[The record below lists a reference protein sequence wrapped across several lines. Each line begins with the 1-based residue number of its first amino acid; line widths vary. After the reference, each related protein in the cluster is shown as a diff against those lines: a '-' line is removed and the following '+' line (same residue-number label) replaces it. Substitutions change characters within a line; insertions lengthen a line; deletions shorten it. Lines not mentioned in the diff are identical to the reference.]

1 MLQCYWLQ
9 LKLWS
14 SGQSWASLCVQHCW
28 ALSILTNQS
37 WADHGAFITTCHN
50 SKSKVVT
57 FVKWPSAMVCSSL
70 TPHRLWEIR
79 GPHLAILLY
88 VVQTENCFN
97 SIAKNWNATRQQWR
111 DGPFHLNIIH
121 LYLGRVD
128 TKHWHFKSGLP
139 FLYRVPAI
147 SLCLHKS
154 QRWPLRYFLFLF
166 FPP

>member
-1 MLQCYWLQ
+1 MTQCNGL
-9 LKLWS
+9 L
-14 SGQSWASLCVQHCW
+14 
-28 ALSILTNQS
+28 
-37 WADHGAFITTCHN
+37 
-50 SKSKVVT
+50 
-57 FVKWPSAMVCSSL
+57 SL

-139 FLYRVPAI
+139 FLYRVLAI
-147 SLCLHKS
+147 SHCLHKS
-154 QRWPLRYFLFLF
+154 QRWPLRYFFVCLFVFPIKQQALCVICVCVCVCRRWLALALF
-166 FPP
+166 SSKVKQVQNT